1 MPRINLLPWRE
12 QQRKERKL
20 ALGVALGGAAV
31 AAALVTLGANLFYKS
46 LISAQ
51 EERNELL
58 QAEIRELDKQIERI
72 NTLETQKQNF
82 IARMQI
88 IEKLQ
93 RSRPEVVHL
102 FDELVRTIPD
112 GTYLTLLEQNKA
124 RLKIQGVAQSSTR
137 VSTFMRNIDASEWLR
152 NPELEV
158 IETKSGQTLG
168 ASFTLFADQV
178 STLAEDEAAAAAAEA
193 AAKDEKGKK
202 GKKAD
207 KKQRTAK
214 AGDGKSGGES

>member
-31 AAALVTLGANLFYKS
+31 AAALVTLGANLFYNS

-178 STLAEDEAAAAAAEA
+178 STLAEDEAAAAADA

-207 KKQRTAK
+207 RKQRTAK
-214 AGDGKSGGES
+214 SGDGKSGGES